1 MYSGRENDDM
11 NIGFDLGANIP
22 SGVVALHALVGLF
35 FLSVASANAAGG
47 ELLGA
52 GLNAAIGV
60 ALVAVGVVAGRI
72 TARR

>member
-1 MYSGRENDDM
+1 
-11 NIGFDLGANIP
+11 
-22 SGVVALHALVGLF
+22 VGLF
-35 FLSVASANAAGG
+35 FLYVASANAAGG

-52 GLNAAIGV
+52 GLNAAIGL